1 MFRIATTARSSQ
13 ERNEVIRRIERVLL
27 ESKVGVEAT
36 VPLSEIR
43 TAIGDHVL
51 ILIEMLVA
59 MAVILAIVGALG
71 LGSAMGVS
79 IVERTRELGVMKT
92 LGATPTRIVRM
103 LVAEGAA
110 IGALS
115 WMLAFALSIPLSL
128 FVDRLIGTL
137 GFLAPLPLILS
148 APGRAIWLGLVAAV
162 SLVATL
168 VPARR
173 AARMVVREALAR
185 T

>member
-1 MFRIATTARSSQ
+1 
-13 ERNEVIRRIERVLL
+13 
-27 ESKVGVEAT
+27 
-36 VPLSEIR
+36 
-43 TAIGDHVL
+43 
-51 ILIEMLVA
+51 
-59 MAVILAIVGALG
+59 
-71 LGSAMGVS
+71 
-79 IVERTRELGVMKT
+79 MKA
-92 LGATPTRIVRM
+92 LGATPRRIVRM
-103 LVAEGAA
+103 LVAEGGA

-115 WMLAFALSIPLSL
+115 WFLAVALSVPLSH

-148 APGRAIWLGLVAAV
+148 TSGVVIWLALVALV

-173 AARMVVREALAR
+173 AARMVVREALAQ